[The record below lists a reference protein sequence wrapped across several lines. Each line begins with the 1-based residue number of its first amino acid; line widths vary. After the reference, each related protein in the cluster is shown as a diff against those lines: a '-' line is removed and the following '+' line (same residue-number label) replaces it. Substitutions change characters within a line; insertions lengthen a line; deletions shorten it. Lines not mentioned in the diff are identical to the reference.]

1 MNSPLPSLAKP
12 FSKRKKTRS
21 IKLGS
26 LSIGGTSPVS
36 IQSMTRSNTADL
48 KSTMDEIKRL
58 ESVGCEIVR
67 VAVPNMKSAQVLHQ
81 IKENTSL
88 PLIADIH
95 FDYRLALEAIRQGV
109 DGLRLNPGNIRRRDK
124 VVWVVEEAKKKSI
137 PIRIG
142 VNGGSIDRSKY
153 SVLNAENLVE
163 SALGHVRILEDFG
176 YENIKISL
184 KATDIPM
191 TVAAYRLM
199 SEKRDYPLHLGITEA
214 GTKFSGTIKS
224 AIGIGTLLEEG
235 IGDTI
240 RVSLACE
247 STEEVLVAREILRAL
262 HLRREGVECIACPT
276 CGRCEIDVVGITEK
290 IEKEVAPIRENL
302 KISVLG
308 CIVNGPGESLE
319 ADIGITGGKGMGML
333 YRKGKPIRRVKEEDI
348 VSAVLDEVK
357 ELKKNSNSSKDSD
370 SKKPAEKSTKNL
382 SSQTTGS

>member
-1 MNSPLPSLAKP
+1 MNLQGSILPKPLGKNMR
-12 FSKRKKTRS
+12 KRTRS
-21 IKLGS
+21 IQLGS
-26 LSIGGTSPVS
+26 VSIGGVAPVS
-36 IQSMTRSNTADL
+36 IQSMARS
-48 KSTMDEIKRL
+48 STEDISSTVDEIKRL

-67 VAVPNMKSAQVLHQ
+67 VAVPNMKAARVLHQ
-81 IKENTSL
+81 IKENISL
-88 PLIADIH
+88 PLVADIH
-95 FDYRLALEAIRQGV
+95 FDYRLALEAIHQGV

-142 VNGGSIDRSKY
+142 VNGGSIDRSRY

-163 SALGHVRILEDFG
+163 SALDHVRILEELG

-191 TVAAYRLM
+191 TVAAYRRM

-214 GTKFSGTIKS
+214 GTKFSGSIKS
-224 AIGIGTLLEEG
+224 AIGIGTLLGEG

-247 STEEVLVAREILRAL
+247 STEEVLVAKEILRAL

-290 IEKEVAPIRENL
+290 IEREVAPIRENL

-308 CIVNGPGESLE
+308 CIVNGPGEALE
-319 ADIGITGGKGMGML
+319 SDIGITGGKGMGML
-333 YRKGKPIRRVKEEDI
+333 YRKGKAIRRVREEEI

-357 ELKKNSNSSKDSD
+357 ELKEVKELNSNGQ
-370 SKKPAEKSTKNL
+370 SKKNQPKI
-382 SSQTTGS
+382 